1 MIHFECDYT
10 EGAHPSVIEKL
21 CSTNLEQTNGYGND
35 PYCEKARSVIRQLAE
50 MPDADVHFL
59 VGGTQTNR
67 TVISSILRPHQG
79 VIAASTGH
87 IAVHETGAIEAS
99 GHKVL
104 TIPSTDGK
112 ITASGIK
119 DLVMAHYSD
128 NDHEHC
134 VQPGMVYISFPTETG
149 TLYSKRE
156 LQELSSLCC
165 ELGLPLYIDGAR
177 LGYGLMADGNDLTL
191 PEMARHCDVF
201 TIGGTKGGAL
211 FGEAVV
217 FTNSTLSRDF
227 RYLIKQNGGMLA
239 KGRLLGVQ
247 FLALLESGIYFDI
260 ARHADR
266 LAMKIKNALSDMG
279 IKFHCPCTT
288 NQQFVYLPIGLIQRL
303 SDKYSFS
310 IAPCDKEGYR
320 TVRICTSWA
329 TKEETVNELISD
341 IATYYPSSQSNHHE
355 TID

>member
-35 PYCEKARSVIRQLAE
+35 PYCERARSVIRQLTE

-87 IAVHETGAIEAS
+87 IAVHETGAVEAS

-134 VQPGMVYISFPTETG
+134 AQPGMVYISFPTETG
-149 TLYSKRE
+149 IFRRILRSGSTVPSRR
-156 LQELSSLCC
+156 S
-165 ELGLPLYIDGAR
+165 
-177 LGYGLMADGNDLTL
+177 YGS
-191 PEMARHCDVF
+191 C
-201 TIGGTKGGAL
+201 
-211 FGEAVV
+211 
-217 FTNSTLSRDF
+217 
-227 RYLIKQNGGMLA
+227 
-239 KGRLLGVQ
+239 
-247 FLALLESGIYFDI
+247 
-260 ARHADR
+260 
-266 LAMKIKNALSDMG
+266 ALS
-279 IKFHCPCTT
+279 KA
-288 NQQFVYLPIGLIQRL
+288 L
-303 SDKYSFS
+303 
-310 IAPCDKEGYR
+310 
-320 TVRICTSWA
+320 WA
-329 TKEETVNELISD
+329 TG
-341 IATYYPSSQSNHHE
+341 
-355 TID
+355 

>member
-119 DLVMAHYSD
+119 DLVIDHYSD

-134 VQPGMVYISFPTETG
+134 AQPGMVYISFPTETG

-177 LGYGLMADGNDLTL
+177 LGYGLMADERPHPARNGKALRCVHHRRDERRGIVRRSCRFYKQHTQQGL
-191 PEMARHCDVF
+191 P
-201 TIGGTKGGAL
+201 
-211 FGEAVV
+211 
-217 FTNSTLSRDF
+217 
-227 RYLIKQNGGMLA
+227 
-239 KGRLLGVQ
+239 
-247 FLALLESGIYFDI
+247 
-260 ARHADR
+260 
-266 LAMKIKNALSDMG
+266 
-279 IKFHCPCTT
+279 
-288 NQQFVYLPIGLIQRL
+288 L
-303 SDKYSFS
+303 SDKTERRHARQREAVRSA
-310 IAPCDKEGYR
+310 IPCPARKRNIFRHCKTCRPARGENKERPFGYGNKISLSMHHQSAICILANRAYPTIIGQILVLHSPLRQRRIPDSQDLHLLGDKRGYR
-320 TVRICTSWA
+320 
-329 TKEETVNELISD
+329 
-341 IATYYPSSQSNHHE
+341 
-355 TID
+355 